1 MTESITAENA
11 TQTVVPNEPQQ
22 KKLKSKKKFNVID
35 VIIWVFLG
43 LFSVFCMLPLL
54 YVVLLSFS
62 TEPDYHIANFFVIP
76 YHFHFEN
83 YKANILAGFVMQ
95 SFGNTIFL
103 TVVKTIY
110 QMLLTSFGA
119 YAFTRKDVPGIRFF
133 FTLFVI
139 PMFVGGG
146 LLPFYATVQ
155 ATTGLNTLWALILPF
170 GLSGFNMIVLRNFF
184 SAVPEEMIESCRLDG
199 ASDLRIL
206 FQFILPL
213 SGAGLATIA
222 LFYMVDTW
230 NEWYWASMF
239 IRNMELYPLA
249 FLVRQALH
257 VDGSLDGTWK
267 GAYDASKT
275 YGEGLN
281 AAMTILALLPILL
294 VYPIL
299 QKYFT
304 KGVMIGSVKG

>member
-1 MTESITAENA
+1 MSENVMVTNA
-11 TQTVVPNEPQQ
+11 SQPVEPKQVQ
-22 KKLKSKKKFNVID
+22 KKMKNKKKFGVVD
-35 VIIWVFLG
+35 VIIWMFLG
-43 LFSVFCMLPLL
+43 IFSVFCIIPLL

-62 TEPDYHIANFFVIP
+62 TQEDYYAANFFVIP
-76 YHFHFEN
+76 FHFHIEN
-83 YKANILAGFVMQ
+83 YKANLLAGFVMQ
-95 SFGNTIFL
+95 SFGNTVFI
-103 TVVKTIY
+103 TVVKTLY
-110 QMLLTSFGA
+110 QMTLTSLGA
-119 YAFTRKDVPGIRFF
+119 YVFTRKNVPGIRFF
-133 FTLFVI
+133 FTLFII

-155 ATTGLNTLWALILPF
+155 ATTGINNLFSLIIPF

-206 FQFILPL
+206 LQFILPL

-239 IRNMELYPLA
+239 LRDMKLYPLA

-257 VDGSLDGTWK
+257 VDGSLSGTWK
-267 GAYDASKT
+267 GAYDATKT
-275 YGEGLN
+275 YGDGLN
-281 AAMTILALLPILL
+281 AAMTMLALLPILA
-294 VYPIL
+294 VYPVL